1 MQALSHLLEQRRTE
15 YGMRLNARFDRL
27 ILGTRFALVAGFGGL
42 LVITALAGMD
52 TLRVLRQIRAN
63 GDQIRQEF
71 LFRNHVLNN
80 IRSDLY
86 LSGTFVRDYL
96 LEPDFEHAESYRS
109 SLEQVRNEMDA
120 ALQSYGSKLGPEET
134 KDFAALT
141 MELERYWEILGPVL
155 QLNHEERQRKGYAF
169 LRDEVFPRRMAM
181 LDIANRIDTINE
193 QQLSAGNQRDAGLL
207 SAFQSRL
214 TLTLF
219 VTVILGMGMA
229 AFSMRKI
236 LKLESHA
243 HSQYKDVVAARKLL
257 ESLSARLVQAQ
268 ETERRSLAR
277 ELHDEVGQA
286 LSAVLVEL
294 RNLSTGLA
302 VQSEE
307 QLSRHVETIKGLVEN
322 TVRTVR
328 NMSLLLR
335 PSMLDDLGLIPALR
349 WQAREVSRQTC
360 MDVTVSTDLA
370 SDDLPDEYK
379 TCIYRVVQEALHNCS
394 RHSNATAV
402 RIQVLQ
408 EPERLTLSIRDNG
421 RGFDVRQSKGLG
433 LLGVE
438 ERVARLA
445 GKCQIHSEPGTGT
458 VLAIEL
464 PFRAGQSAK
473 IGERDPHPVGG

>member
-1 MQALSHLLEQRRTE
+1 MGLLRESE
-15 YGMRLNARFDRL
+15 MRFTPRFDRL
-27 ILGTRFALVAGFGGL
+27 ILSTRLALTVGFGGL
-42 LVITALAGMD
+42 LVIIALAGLD

-63 GDQIRQEF
+63 EDQIRQEF

-86 LSGTFVRDYL
+86 LSGTYVRDYL
-96 LEPDFEHAESYRS
+96 LEPDFERAESYRAT
-109 SLEQVRNEMDA
+109 LQKVRTEMDS
-120 ALQSYGSKLGPEET
+120 ALESYGSKLDPEQSR
-134 KDFAALT
+134 DYAALKI
-141 MELERYWEILGPVL
+141 ELAGYWDVLEPVL
-155 QLNHEERQRKGYAF
+155 RLNNQERQRKGYAF

-181 LDIANRIDTINE
+181 LDIANRIDSINE

-207 SAFQSRL
+207 SSFQNRL

-219 VTVILGMGMA
+219 VTVVLGMGMA

-243 HSQYKDVVAARKLL
+243 HTQYEEVVQARKQL
-257 ESLSARLVQAQ
+257 ENLSARLVQAQ

-294 RNLSTGLA
+294 RNLSIGLPS
-302 VQSEE
+302 QSEE
-307 QLSRHVETIKGLVEN
+307 QLSKHLETIKGLVEN
-322 TVRTVR
+322 TVRMVR

-335 PSMLDDLGLIPALR
+335 PSMLDDLGLIPALQ
-349 WQAREVSRQTC
+349 WQAREVSRRTC
-360 MDVTVSTDLA
+360 MDVTVSTDLV

-394 RHSNATAV
+394 AHSQATAV
-402 RIQVLQ
+402 RIKVEQ

-421 RGFDVRQSKGLG
+421 KGFDVQQSKGLG
-433 LLGVE
+433 LLGIE
-438 ERVARLA
+438 ERAAHLG
-445 GKCQIHSEPGTGT
+445 GKCQIHSKLGSGTT
-458 VLAIEL
+458 LAIEL
-464 PFRAGQSAK
+464 PCRAGQSAK

>member
-1 MQALSHLLEQRRTE
+1 MGLLRESE
-15 YGMRLNARFDRL
+15 MRFTPRFDRL
-27 ILGTRFALVAGFGGL
+27 ILSTRLALTVGFGGL
-42 LVITALAGMD
+42 LVIIALAGLD

-63 GDQIRQEF
+63 EDQIRQEF

-86 LSGTFVRDYL
+86 LSGTYVRDYL
-96 LEPDFEHAESYRS
+96 LEPDFERAESYRAT
-109 SLEQVRNEMDA
+109 LQKVRTEMDS
-120 ALQSYGSKLGPEET
+120 ALESYGSKLDPEQSR
-134 KDFAALT
+134 DYAALKI
-141 MELERYWEILGPVL
+141 ELAGYWDVLEPVL
-155 QLNHEERQRKGYAF
+155 RLNNQERQRKGYAF

-181 LDIANRIDTINE
+181 LDIANRIDSINE

-207 SAFQSRL
+207 SSFQSRL

-219 VTVILGMGMA
+219 VTVVLGMGMA

-243 HSQYKDVVAARKLL
+243 HSQYEEVVQARKQL
-257 ESLSARLVQAQ
+257 ENLSARLVQAQ

-294 RNLSTGLA
+294 RNLSIGLPS
-302 VQSEE
+302 QSEE
-307 QLSRHVETIKGLVEN
+307 QLSKHLETIKGLVEN
-322 TVRTVR
+322 TVRMVR

-335 PSMLDDLGLIPALR
+335 PSMLDDLGLIPALQ
-349 WQAREVSRQTC
+349 WQAREVSRRTC
-360 MDVTVSTDLA
+360 MDVTVSTDLV

-394 RHSNATAV
+394 AHSQATAV
-402 RIQVLQ
+402 RIKVEQ

-421 RGFDVRQSKGLG
+421 KGFDVKQSKGLG
-433 LLGVE
+433 LLGIE
-438 ERVARLA
+438 ERAAHLGGR
-445 GKCQIHSEPGTGT
+445 CQIHSKLGSGTT
-458 VLAIEL
+458 LAIEL

>member
-1 MQALSHLLEQRRTE
+1 MGLRRE
-15 YGMRLNARFDRL
+15 SEMRFTTRFDRL
-27 ILGTRFALVAGFGGL
+27 ILSTRLALTVGFGGL
-42 LVITALAGMD
+42 LVIIALAGLD

-63 GDQIRQEF
+63 EDQIRQEF

-86 LSGTFVRDYL
+86 LSGTYVRDYL
-96 LEPDFEHAESYRS
+96 LEPDFERAESYRAT
-109 SLEQVRNEMDA
+109 LQKVRTEMDS
-120 ALQSYGSKLGPEET
+120 ALESYGSKLDPEQSR
-134 KDFAALT
+134 DYAALKI
-141 MELERYWEILGPVL
+141 ELAGYWDVLEPVL
-155 QLNHEERQRKGYAF
+155 RLNNQERQRKGYAF

-181 LDIANRIDTINE
+181 LDIANRIDSINE

-207 SAFQSRL
+207 SSFQNRL

-219 VTVILGMGMA
+219 VTVVLGMGMA

-243 HSQYKDVVAARKLL
+243 HSQYEEVVQARKQL
-257 ESLSARLVQAQ
+257 ENLSARLVQAQ

-294 RNLSTGLA
+294 RNLSIGLPS
-302 VQSEE
+302 QSEE
-307 QLSRHVETIKGLVEN
+307 QLSKHLETIKGLVEN
-322 TVRTVR
+322 TVRMVR

-335 PSMLDDLGLIPALR
+335 PSMLDDLGLIPALQ
-349 WQAREVSRQTC
+349 WQAREVSRRTC
-360 MDVTVSTDLA
+360 MDVTVSTDLV

-394 RHSNATAV
+394 AHSQATAV
-402 RIQVLQ
+402 RIKVEQ
-408 EPERLTLSIRDNG
+408 ELERLTLSIRDNG
-421 RGFDVRQSKGLG
+421 KGFDVKQSKGLG
-433 LLGVE
+433 LLGIE
-438 ERVARLA
+438 ERAAHLG
-445 GKCQIHSEPGTGT
+445 GKCQIHSKLGSGTT
-458 VLAIEL
+458 LAIEL

>member
-1 MQALSHLLEQRRTE
+1 MGLLRESE
-15 YGMRLNARFDRL
+15 MRFTPRFDRL
-27 ILGTRFALVAGFGGL
+27 ILSTRLALTVGFGGL
-42 LVITALAGMD
+42 LVIIALAGLD

-63 GDQIRQEF
+63 EDQIRQEF

-86 LSGTFVRDYL
+86 LSGTYVRDYL
-96 LEPDFEHAESYRS
+96 LEPDFERAESYRAT
-109 SLEQVRNEMDA
+109 LQKVRTEMDS
-120 ALQSYGSKLGPEET
+120 ALESYGSKLDPEQSR
-134 KDFAALT
+134 DYAALKI
-141 MELERYWEILGPVL
+141 ELAGYWDVLEPVL
-155 QLNHEERQRKGYAF
+155 RLNNQERQRKGYAF

-181 LDIANRIDTINE
+181 LDIANRIDSINE

-207 SAFQSRL
+207 SSFQNRL

-219 VTVILGMGMA
+219 VTVVLGMGMA

-243 HSQYKDVVAARKLL
+243 HTQYEEVVQARKQL
-257 ESLSARLVQAQ
+257 ENLSARLVQAQ

-294 RNLSTGLA
+294 RNLSIGLPS
-302 VQSEE
+302 QSEE
-307 QLSRHVETIKGLVEN
+307 QLSKHLETIKGLVEN
-322 TVRTVR
+322 TVRMVR

-335 PSMLDDLGLIPALR
+335 PSMLDDLGLIPALQ
-349 WQAREVSRQTC
+349 WQAREVSRRTC
-360 MDVTVSTDLA
+360 MDVTVSTDLV

-394 RHSNATAV
+394 AHSQATAV
-402 RIQVLQ
+402 RIKVEQ

-421 RGFDVRQSKGLG
+421 KGFDVKQSKGLG
-433 LLGVE
+433 LLGIE
-438 ERVARLA
+438 ERAAHLG
-445 GKCQIHSEPGTGT
+445 GKCQIHSKPGSGT
-458 VLAIEL
+458 TLAIEL